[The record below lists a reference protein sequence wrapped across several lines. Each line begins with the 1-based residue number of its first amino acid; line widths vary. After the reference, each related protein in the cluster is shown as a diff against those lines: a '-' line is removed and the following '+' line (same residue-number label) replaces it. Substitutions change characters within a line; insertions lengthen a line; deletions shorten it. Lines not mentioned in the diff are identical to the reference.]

1 MPYRRR
7 RGKRTQKPNK
17 NALKKMM
24 KSVAYSTQETKH
36 HRVTVDDENITS
48 GGASTELNSVDS
60 QGPASGQ
67 FVGQEI
73 RQMGIRL
80 KGSFTQADSSN
91 IVRWMV
97 VNFSESFS
105 QLLAHGTSQF
115 IDVFY
120 DTTLPLYSPLRECN
134 IAKVYLDRTVVLN
147 QSDADNKKI
156 SLFDK
161 WIPLGFKKYVADET
175 NLSGVGRGSNK
186 IYLVAFSD
194 SSFSPSPTITLCSTL
209 YYKDA

>member
-7 RGKRTQKPNK
+7 RNVRNKKPNK

-24 KSVAYSTQETKH
+24 RSVAYSTQETKH
-36 HRVTVDDENITS
+36 HRTS
-48 GGASTELNSVDS
+48 LDAEDVSDGGSALELNSVDS
-60 QGPASGQ
+60 PGVASGQ

-80 KGSFTQADSSN
+80 KGSFSQADSSN
-91 IVRWMV
+91 IIRWVV

-105 QLLAHGTSQF
+105 QLLATATEPF
-115 IDVFY
+115 INMFY
-120 DTTLPLYSPLRECN
+120 DTTLPLYSPMRECN
-134 IAKVYLDRTVVLN
+134 INKVYLDRTVVLN
-147 QSDADNKKI
+147 QADGANNKI

-161 WIPLGFKKYVADET
+161 WIPLGFKKYVADEG
-175 NLSGVGRGSNK
+175 NLVGVGRGSNK

-194 SSFSPSPTITLCSTL
+194 SGLATHPTMTLCSTL
-209 YYKDA
+209 YFKDA